1 MKHCKEGRAEG
12 MACKKQDF
20 LQLESRQGK
29 KAKESVW
36 KVQTPWFGQVVG
48 KVRSNAIRENS
59 SVGLVCKRKFYL
71 PKYRSKNKWH

>member
-36 KVQTPWFGQVVG
+36 KVQTPWFGLVVG
-48 KVRSNAIRENS
+48 KVRIMPLERT
-59 SVGLVCKRKFYL
+59 VLLG
-71 PKYRSKNKWH
+71 